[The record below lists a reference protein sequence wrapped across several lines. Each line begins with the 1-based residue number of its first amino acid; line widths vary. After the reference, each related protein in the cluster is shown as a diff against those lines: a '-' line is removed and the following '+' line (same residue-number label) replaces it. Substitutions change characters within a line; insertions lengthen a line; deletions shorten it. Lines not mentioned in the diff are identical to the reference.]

1 MSMKRANL
9 KTQKFCA
16 FCKNW
21 YDPANSH
28 INPVTPK
35 FSIWEFD
42 PTVKSLCRKRNHDTR
57 SNEKCSFYD
66 CKIDK

>member
-1 MSMKRANL
+1 MRANL

-16 FCKNW
+16 FCKHW

-35 FSIWEFD
+35 FALWEFD
-42 PTVKSLCRKRNHDTR
+42 PKAKSMCSKRSRDITGG
-57 SNEKCSFYD
+57 EKCSSYE
-66 CKIDK
+66 CKIDF